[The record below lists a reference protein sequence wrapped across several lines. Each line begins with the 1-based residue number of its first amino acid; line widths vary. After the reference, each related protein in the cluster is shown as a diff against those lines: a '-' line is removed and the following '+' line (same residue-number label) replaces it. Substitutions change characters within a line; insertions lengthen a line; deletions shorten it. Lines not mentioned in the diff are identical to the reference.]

1 MKKLETVYSV
11 VYALPEK
18 HPFLS
23 LLVGSILLGTCLALV
38 YAIYW
43 LTIAIMLDVA
53 DKVSGVV
60 HVNVMCVLTFEC
72 LALSAYLYKRIAK
85 II

>member
-1 MKKLETVYSV
+1 M
-11 VYALPEK
+11 LP
-18 HPFLS
+18 H
-23 LLVGSILLGTCLALV
+23 LLLMGPRCRAVNEESPAFRRGECQ
-38 YAIYW
+38 AIYW

-53 DKVSGVV
+53 DKVSGAV

>member
-1 MKKLETVYSV
+1 MKKLETVYNA
-11 VYALPEK
+11 VYVLPEK

-53 DKVSGVV
+53 DKVSGAV
-60 HVNVMCVLTFEC
+60 HINSMFVLTFEI
-72 LALSAYLYKRIAK
+72 LMLSAYLYKKTAK
-85 II
+85 NI

>member
-1 MKKLETVYSV
+1 MKKLETVYNV

-43 LTIAIMLDVA
+43 LTIAIMLSVA
-53 DKVSGVV
+53 DKVSGAV

-72 LALSAYLYKRIAK
+72 LVLSAYLYKRIAK
-85 II
+85 NI